1 MTTTNRL
8 TPAQRTVAAIASAT
22 AAVSSISGANI
33 LMAPGAA
40 AAAAPG
46 QAIEND
52 YGQSASE
59 VAAEISAAVEHDA
72 RVIAAQRNFENAL
85 KQYESSLQVRALAVS
100 TYRESKTTT
109 TREDDVTALSTL
121 RQTRTRMLM
130 SARALLDAEL
140 QQLAVINKVTEQ
152 VRSTHYVRAPRVSLP
167 SRPSTLQATAGDGE
181 VTLAWTAVANATSY
195 DIQRDGVTIG
205 SSLTNSYI
213 DQTAVNE
220 TTYSY
225 TVIAHNTAGTS
236 PVSNTATA
244 TASAVAPS
252 APQGLFAPAGDNS
265 VALAWLAS
273 DRATGYNIYRDGN
286 LIATTS
292 ATTYTDTSARN
303 GISYSYAITAIRG
316 TVESSQ
322 SGAVAV
328 TPVGA
333 TPAAP
338 AGISTTIGD
347 GQVSL
352 TWSAPSGANHYE
364 IFRDGISVGTSTA
377 ASYTSTGLT
386 NGTSYSFTV
395 VAYRDNS
402 AGSAP
407 SSAVTATPVAAA
419 TGKPTNLAA
428 VVGDSSV
435 SLTWTAPAGAT
446 SFQVFRNGTALATTT
461 SPSYTD
467 TTATNAVTYSYYVV
481 SFKGNSA
488 ASTASATVNATP
500 VATTPSQPTGLI
512 AAAGDGQ
519 VSLTWTASASATSYG
534 VYRGGTLIG
543 TSTTATYKDTNA
555 TNGTTYSYYVVAYT
569 LNSAPSAQSSAATVT
584 PTAVAPAAP
593 SAVVASPGDSQVIL
607 SWAAPA
613 GADAYK
619 VYRNGTL
626 ITSSSI
632 ATTTYTDS
640 GLTNGT
646 TYTYYVVAFKQNSA
660 ASAASGSVSATPTAA
675 SVGTPTGLAA
685 SAGDAKVSLT
695 WNAPAG
701 ATSYQILRNAVQIG
715 TSTTAAYTD
724 TGLTNGTAYSYT
736 VKALIGT
743 TVSSASSAVSA
754 TPVAV
759 APSAPTGLNATVGS
773 AQIGLTWTAP
783 TGADR
788 YAVYRNGSLLS
799 NTITTPSYT
808 DTGLTNGVTYSYY
821 IVAFKQ
827 NSPASTASATITA
840 TPVAAKPATPTG
852 VTATASSGQVIV
864 SWTAV
869 TGATTYSVYRNSVLV
884 GSPTTATFTDTG
896 LANGTAYT
904 YTVTANNTGGSSA
917 ASAGVTATPQVAA
930 PGIPTGLTATAG
942 VGQVSVSWT
951 AVTGA
956 ASYQLYRGTV
966 LVSSPTTTSFV
977 DTSLTAGT
985 AVSYT
990 VKAVNAG
997 GVSAASTAAT
1007 ATPTLAAPT
1016 GLAATAGNAQV
1027 ALTWTAV
1034 AGATSYNV
1042 YSGTTLVASPT
1053 TASYTHTGL
1062 TNGTAYS
1069 YTVKAVV
1076 NSVLSPASTAV
1087 TATPTAPTPKL
1098 VSGTFV
1104 GPVVSFVVQG
1114 QGVTNT
1120 VQVTITLTNSV
1131 ITGATSMGTVP
1142 SKDSTSIRILG
1153 TPTAGATRAA
1163 ALATL
1168 DKETIAANSAT
1179 IANVSGATYVST
1191 GYMQSLSAAL
1201 TASGR

>member
-33 LMAPGAA
+33 LLAPGAA

-52 YGQSASE
+52 YGQSASD
-59 VAAEISAAVEHDA
+59 VAAEIYAAVEHDA

-85 KQYESSLQVRALAVS
+85 RQYQASLAIRVLSVS
-100 TYRESKTTT
+100 TYRDSKTTT
-109 TREDDVTALSTL
+109 KRQDDVAALSTL
-121 RQTRTRMLM
+121 RMTHVRMLM
-130 SARALLDAEL
+130 AARALFEAQANEIE
-140 QQLAVINKVTEQ
+140 VYEKVTRQ
-152 VRSTHYVRAPRVSLP
+152 VKSTHYVRAPRVSLP
-167 SRPSTLQATAGDGE
+167 SRPGTLEASAGDGE
-181 VTLAWTAVANATSY
+181 VTLTWTAASKATSY

-205 SSLTNSYI
+205 TTATTSYL
-213 DQTAVNE
+213 DQTAVNGQ
-220 TTYSY
+220 TYSY
-225 TVIAHNTAGTS
+225 VVIAHNTVGTS
-236 PVSNTATA
+236 PASNTVAVTPS
-244 TASAVAPS
+244 ASAPS

-265 VALAWLAS
+265 VSLAWLPS
-273 DRATGYNIYRDGN
+273 DGATGYNIYRDGN

-303 GISYSYAITAIRG
+303 GTAYGYAITANRG
-316 TVESSQ
+316 TQESGT
-322 SGAVAV
+322 SGAVSV
-328 TPVGA
+328 TPIGV
-333 TPAAP
+333 TPSAP
-338 AGISTTIGD
+338 VGISTTIGD

-352 TWSAPSGANHYE
+352 AWSAPAGANHYE
-364 IFRDGISVGTSTA
+364 IFRDGVSIGTSTA
-377 ASYTSTGLT
+377 ASYTATGLT
-386 NGTSYSFTV
+386 NGTSYAFTV

-402 AGSAP
+402 LGSAP
-407 SSAVTATPVAAA
+407 SSVVSVTPVAVV
-419 TGKPTNLAA
+419 TGAPTNLAA
-428 VVGDSSV
+428 AAGDSRV
-435 SLTWTAPAGAT
+435 TLTWTAPAGAT
-446 SFQVFRNGTALATTT
+446 SYEVFRNGTSLATTT

-481 SFKGNSA
+481 SYKGNSA
-488 ASTASATVNATP
+488 ASAASTTVTATP
-500 VATTPSQPTGLI
+500 VATAPSQPSGLL

-519 VSLTWTASASATSYG
+519 VSLTWTASPNATSYG
-534 VYRGGTLIG
+534 VYRGGSLIG

-555 TNGTTYSYYVVAYT
+555 NNGTTYTYYVVAYT
-569 LNSAPSAQSSAATVT
+569 LNSAPSAQSTAATAT

-607 SWAAPA
+607 SWAAPT
-613 GADAYK
+613 GATAYK

-626 ITSSSI
+626 ITSAAI
-632 ATTTYTDS
+632 TTTTYTDS
-640 GLTNGT
+640 ALTNGT
-646 TYTYYVVAFKQNSA
+646 TYTYYVVAFKQNSV
-660 ASAASGSVSATPTAA
+660 ASTASGNVTATPQAA
-675 SVGTPTGLAA
+675 SVGTPSGLAA
-685 SAGDAKVSLT
+685 SVGDARVSLT

-701 ATSYQILRNAVQIG
+701 ATSYQILRGGVQIG
-715 TSTTAAYTD
+715 TSTNATYIDTAVV
-724 TGLTNGTAYSYT
+724 NGSAYSYT

-759 APSAPTGLNATVGS
+759 APTAPTGLSATVGS

-783 TGADR
+783 AGADK
-788 YAVYRNGSLLS
+788 YSIYRNGTLLS
-799 NTITTPSYT
+799 STVTTPSYT

-827 NSPASTASATITA
+827 NSVASTASATITA
-840 TPVAAKPATPTG
+840 TPVAVKPATPTG
-852 VTATASSGQVIV
+852 VTATASSGQVVV

-869 TGATTYSVYRNSVLV
+869 TGATGYSVYRGGVLV
-884 GSPTTATFTDTG
+884 GSPTVATFTDTG
-896 LANGTAYT
+896 LTNGTAYT
-904 YTVTANNTGGSSA
+904 YTITANNTGGSSA
-917 ASAGVTATPQVAA
+917 ASAGVSATPQVAA

-942 VGQVSVSWT
+942 VGQVTVSWT

-956 ASYQLYRGTV
+956 TSYQLYRGTL

-997 GVSAASTAAT
+997 GVSAASAAAS

-1042 YSGTTLVASPT
+1042 YSGTNLVASPT
-1053 TASYTHTGL
+1053 TASYTNTGL

-1087 TATPTAPTPKL
+1087 TATPTAPAGVTG
-1098 VSGTFV
+1098 SFT
-1104 GPVVSFVVQG
+1104 GPAVSFMPTGSARITNSITVTVTLTASKITN
-1114 QGVTNT
+1114 VTATNT
-1120 VQVTITLTNSV
+1120 I
-1131 ITGATSMGTVP
+1131 P
-1142 SKDSTSIRILG
+1142 SNDSESAGLYT
-1153 TPTAGATRAA
+1153 TAMKKLPAEA
-1163 ALATL
+1163 
-1168 DKETIAANSAT
+1168 IAANSAT
-1179 IANVSGATYVST
+1179 IAAVSGATFWSNAF
-1191 GYMQSLSAAL
+1191 MSSLQSAL
-1201 TASGR
+1201 TASKR